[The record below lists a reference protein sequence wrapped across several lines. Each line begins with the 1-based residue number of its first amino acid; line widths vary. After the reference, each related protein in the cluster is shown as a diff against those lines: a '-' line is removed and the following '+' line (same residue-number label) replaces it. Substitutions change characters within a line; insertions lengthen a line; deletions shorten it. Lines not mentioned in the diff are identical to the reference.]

1 MHEDSST
8 LYESDLRGLGLQSR
22 GKVRDIYALGPDL
35 LLLVAT
41 DRISAFDVVL
51 PDLIPGKGEVLTA
64 LSRFWFQRTA
74 HIVPGHLYDKRPL
87 RELLPIDCELTRTEA
102 RAMAVRRFSVLP
114 VEAIV
119 RGYLAGSGWKSYQRE
134 GAVCGITLP
143 PGLRCAQK
151 LPEPLYTPSTKA
163 PPGEHDENIDF
174 AQSVERIGRALA
186 EQVRDVSLQLYR
198 EAADYALG
206 RGIII
211 ADTKFEFG
219 LDEHGKLH
227 LIDELLTPDSSR
239 FWPADQYRE
248 GANPP
253 SFDKQFVRDY
263 LESIDWDQRPPTP
276 TLPRSVIEQTSQRY
290 RAAWQQLV
298 PSSSDYRCAE
308 RAAGAT
314 DESPGN

>member
-8 LYESDLRGLGLQSR
+8 LYESNLRGLVLQSR
-22 GKVRDIYALGPDL
+22 GKVRDIYELGPDL

-51 PDLIPGKGEVLTA
+51 PDLIPGKGEVLNA
-64 LSRFWFQRTA
+64 MSRFWFQRMG
-74 HIVPGHLYDKRPL
+74 HIVPSHLYDERPL
-87 RELLPIDCELTRTEA
+87 RELLPTDCGQTRIEA

-114 VEAIV
+114 IEAIV

-163 PPGEHDENIDF
+163 PLGEHDENIDF
-174 AQSVERIGRALA
+174 AQSVERIGRSLA

-219 LDEHGKLH
+219 VDEHGKLH

-239 FWPADQYRE
+239 FWPTDQYQE

-263 LESIDWDQRPPTP
+263 LGSIDLDQRPP
-276 TLPRSVIEQTSQRY
+276 TLPRSVIDQTSQRY

-298 PSSSDYRCAE
+298 PSSD
-308 RAAGAT
+308 GLLN
-314 DESPGN
+314 D